1 MRRIALLVL
10 LIGLALPA
18 AAQDPTTTIDTT
30 ATTQQDAAIAARL
43 QDILGVLGG
52 YDDVSVAVQEGVVTF
67 DGTVTDAAD
76 ATRLDDLANRVA
88 GVVATRNNVAETA
101 DVGARLNPVVAR
113 FQTRLIQLA
122 AALPLVAIAAAV
134 FAAIVWIG
142 LWVARRPQPWNR
154 LAPNPFIA
162 EIIRQIVRLAFGVLA
177 LVVALDI
184 LNATALLGTIL
195 GAAGILGLALGFAV
209 KDTVEN
215 FIASIMLSI
224 RQPFQPNDM
233 IEINGDQGKVI
244 RLTSRATILLSMDG
258 NHIHIPNATVFTNRL
273 INYTRN
279 AERRFTFEISVTR
292 DADLAAAR
300 DLVERTV
307 QGLPFVL
314 DTPAAQAWIARLEA
328 GGVALQVAAWI
339 DQRDTSPPLAQ
350 GEAIRLVKRAL
361 EQAGYTI
368 PDNVQGVTIVPPR
381 EQPAA
386 RRAETDHVATVSSSH
401 ETALEKMIAQEREDG
416 ADGDLLTVG
425 GTAE

>member
-43 QDILGVLGG
+43 SDILGVLGG
-52 YDDVSVAVQEGVVTF
+52 YDAVDVTVQEGVVTF

-113 FQTRLIQLA
+113 FQTRLVQLA

-134 FAAIVWIG
+134 FAAIVWVG

-184 LNATALLGTIL
+184 LGATALLGTIL

-244 RLTSRATILLSMDG
+244 RLTSRATILLSNDG

-300 DLVERTV
+300 DLIERTV

-314 DTPAAQAWIARLEA
+314 ATPAVQAWIARLDA
-328 GGVALQVAAWI
+328 GGVALEVAAWI

-368 PDNVQGVTIVPPR
+368 PDNVQGVTIVPPKDP
-381 EQPAA
+381 PAL
-386 RRAETDHVATVSSSH
+386 RGDETDDVATVSSSH
-401 ETALEKMIAQEREDG
+401 ETALEKMIAQEREGG

>member
-1 MRRIALLVL
+1 MRLLSLLAVL
-10 LIGLALPA
+10 ICLSLPA
-18 AAQDPTTTIDTT
+18 AAQDPTTAIDTT

-43 QDILGVLGG
+43 RDILGVLGG
-52 YDDVSVAVQEGVVTF
+52 YKDVTVAVQEGVVTF
-67 DGTVTDAAD
+67 DGSVTDATD
-76 ATRLDDLANRVA
+76 ATRLDDLANRVT
-88 GVVATRNNVAETA
+88 GVVATRNNVTETA
-101 DVGARLNPVVAR
+101 EVGARLNPVVAR
-113 FQTRLIQLA
+113 FQSRATQIVA
-122 AALPLVAIAAAV
+122 FLPLLAIAAFV
-134 FAAIVWIG
+134 FAVIVWIG

-154 LAPNPFIA
+154 IAPNPFIA

-177 LVVALDI
+177 LVTALDI

-215 FIASIMLSI
+215 FIASVMLSI

-244 RLTSRATILLSMDG
+244 RLTSRATILLSNDG

-300 DLVERTV
+300 ALIERTV
-307 QGLPFVL
+307 QALPFVL
-314 DTPAAQAWIARLEA
+314 DTPAAQAWLARLEA
-328 GGVALQVAAWI
+328 GGVVLQVAAWI

-361 EQAGYTI
+361 EQSGYTI
-368 PDNVQGVTIVPPR
+368 PDNVQGVSIVPPKDPQLAP
-381 EQPAA
+381 EH
-386 RRAETDHVATVSSSH
+386 ETDHVAPVSSTH
-401 ETALEKMIAQEREDG
+401 ETALENMIAQERRTDS
-416 ADGDLLTVG
+416 DGDLLTVG